1 MYDFII
7 VIVILAAI
15 FLYSKFRSQQGLNEE
30 LVTTEYC
37 DMDRCKNTC
46 QNINASQR
54 GPDGEFPYGLDS
66 DGNSVPDMEF
76 PAEDCDSG
84 TKLIRKNDKCTGGDD
99 SLPEEQQ
106 GEVQCTSD
114 DCCIP
119 KTCGSDILSYSLED
133 KKNYLL
139 AINNIT
145 PEQSSAITNHEDLTR
160 EQNITLDQ
168 KIRRDSYCPY
178 QQSLIDPNQPCLGA
192 DNGTGGDCSNVAGG
206 ECCEDKKCYSHWN
219 NNDNTEWGET
229 DTRCPHEPDSVRSN
243 SDVTMMKKSDDTP
256 CDNCDIS
263 ECCYQ
268 QSAFCI
274 VEANGD
280 YSGANTNVQSVGF
293 PDGIT
298 GISFPNDNSSVDL
311 TTNYFLPKS
320 NIENNTENIQDLLS
334 FGEVDG
340 NINSVNDFGIKCED
354 GFKYGMCSSTD
365 SSLDEICKTHDN
377 NQRECEAAGCSFTL
391 GDRPRVDYSECGIS
405 EGETGTEDH
414 NIIKVGSCINTCT
427 ADHELSDGD
436 INYFTQ
442 TAITEGANIG
452 SYRVNSLYDNT
463 GKNSGQEFE
472 SGINIRKYCNNY
484 FGTGEPKTYNY
495 TCRGGGSYFT
505 VDGLENCNSTCGE
518 LNSQGQNCAENKIYN
533 PETNPDTNSLPS
545 NFADFNEDCC
555 IPKTC
560 NNGSSGTDIG
570 CRNYEKTIETE
581 TPIDSSGT
589 ELPINSNNCCERLT
603 CNGYL
608 NEFNRVSVEGGHE
621 EITSENICNSG
632 TFRPENLVSFNYL
645 NNFRSGVDSDT
656 EKYNIF
662 KSYQTGDPIDGDTS
676 VVDIGCCQQ
685 LTCQEWANHP
695 GNIPGDD
702 ELQDRANRYCNN
714 NGDGI
719 NVFDMN
725 GTFNGNSLD
734 EAVEPGNNSCCI
746 SSENITCSPSDELMN
761 YTSLV
766 GYDGLTN
773 PPPDTIEFEYVPEST
788 TFSRVVGENPFS
800 GVTCQEGASGEP
812 TLQCTHDTNG
822 DNHRYTLTGCNV
834 EPNENTCQEGQSL
847 ANGDPKFCVLPDLN
861 DDTHHG
867 VVLSDFI
874 TGVSGNAIVN
884 VRNFAHQLDNIQ
896 CENSTSHPCMSE
908 CTNDVLTTSYSGVL
922 TERNQADART
932 YSETDYDISTH
943 MHIDGCDYQNDLSG
957 DFFTD
962 RYYNDDN
969 GYSECNTLYQSRRM
983 PDGSLIDTSKINV
996 KHFKCHCEGT
1006 QEDPDQPNH
1015 GGQLAESCEANER
1028 HIRFKYVFD
1037 NSLDYLTD
1045 DKRHI
1050 TNTEALNDPNPVV
1063 YNKTDIIEGDS
1074 ICEPGYY
1081 PYRGNTEDYC
1091 KPCTDL
1097 YKNNHPISA
1106 IADRFCNSGH
1116 LFDSSGSISLLPR
1129 PDIGSTE
1136 YNSDIS
1142 HQDISTLQAV
1152 RDVGGGTEMNE
1163 VYGAYMALDDI
1174 NDDYFNDAR
1183 NFMTPDKFTLGS
1195 RVCDNS
1201 VSEPCSP
1208 TVKIY
1213 DFSQGPPAEDSAFEK
1228 AEKWWRTYFNSNF
1241 NTEPTSGVT
1250 QVQPRRE
1257 IDGSEITD
1265 IMSAPSDEGITEEE
1279 KPKLVYALQDRTS
1292 QSEDQY
1298 QEIND
1303 ITLIR
1308 KNMLLNRNSLELR
1321 NNDGSQRTSDD
1332 GTRQIISTVC
1342 NNETSGA
1349 DYIPSF
1355 DTVGGYEG
1363 ECKECVNLMP
1373 SMDSSIWGSAD
1384 HQGNRPSGYPL
1395 NSPGNLIVRNI
1406 KEEGAV
1412 PICDHRVGM
1421 YNETYNEGNITG
1433 FKKSGGGEIYDNTDS
1448 TTTPEDNPC
1457 KDGFIYNQDGF
1468 YHNVSNVEW
1477 ESLPDQTKYIMCK
1490 PKNPILVPFCEN
1502 IIEEDECNKS
1512 IASDK
1517 PNNTPG
1523 NPSEN
1528 FNIEGESALQ
1538 RLSDDDRNKIEGVKP
1553 LSYCGWNSDN
1563 GKCESIYP
1571 LDDSNYII
1579 NPFYKFNNQAGEVKG
1594 DWAGEIDLSK
1604 YKIKYHNQS
1613 VLEYLDSHIT
1623 NYASSDNYDYSN
1635 FIRLDDIND
1644 KLGESYDTLGLT
1656 PTGTSELSI
1665 HSYGVSDNTMSN
1677 RRLINSR
1684 YLSKL
1689 SAIKTFEDGSD
1700 IYSMPRGDYD
1710 TSTQQRTEYDINN
1723 SITKTNEDIPSK
1735 LNELKPFS
1743 PTRIN
1748 PENTRLNNKMENRCH
1763 PILWDG
1769 PVDFFYKKGDNYTIS
1784 SSCYLREGSTRAQF
1798 NLSHQ
1803 RDDGGWIL
1811 QPIVPNDFKYNR
1823 GVGGRTGT
1831 DPSVIHT
1838 DNTDYSIKSTPLYYN
1853 KGRSYNGGTIT
1864 DTACATHDGTNQATC
1879 ESTGSCTWDS
1889 EGNTCTTSEPSINY
1903 IFGNSTYPGEEA
1915 AISKYTH
1922 PTRNPNKSYNIL
1934 NPTIFENS
1942 NYEFGIQYAKRYLPN
1957 NSDNQY
1963 PFNYNN
1969 DSGFADAALFPLID
1983 RVRSCHNDSLLYPGL
1998 DTIPDGTAL
2007 GVSGDQNKDN
2017 EREQCIFHYDE
2028 IDRSEDLCVNAC
2040 LNNNDC
2046 DLVRIT
2052 KNEPENGKATCE
2064 LLKWNRLPEL
2074 SSGEE
2079 FKYLETGLEGG
2090 RPYPLDTDGNEVD
2103 TFNSDSNA
2111 ETNPL
2116 KQEHLGGH
2124 LINGKTPYDETNLKG
2139 ISDWLNRVKG
2149 VNAHEMDY
2157 SITEP
2162 GTYRTDYY
2170 TELESGS
2177 VSNTKQWRFDENQ
2190 SYLTHVFK
2198 NDSGT
2203 STENP
2208 KYNRGRELWVPTR
2221 YNTGNNPDREIW
2233 IAMNKIRDNQGDE
2246 LQGTSQINDLFEN
2259 INNHEMSNLQG
2270 GNLGSINTYNSRQSV
2285 SLGTN
2290 SINEDNPYILNE
2302 SVFANGGEIINKK
2315 LFKSGD
2321 NYNECPEGT
2330 YTTSNTDGVGC
2341 TQVLNECAS
2350 CQDIYNYHYLKGDFK
2365 GMNDTEKNKLMDS
2378 YGAGGCSVRTDSTG
2392 HGTVRGNFMVYIDKT
2407 KSIWEGH
2414 IGGDA
2419 APAHPSTKI
2428 MDSTGLVTK
2437 KTNKRNSAFPNQHNL
2452 MAKTPDGNIIDAE
2465 KCICPGTKNVKGW
2478 MQGGEGHGIAKCA

>member
-1 MYDFII
+1 MSILEFII
-7 VIVILAAI
+7 FLIIGIIVLPNIYNQINDIINYQPEIEVSSDDFTNDICLGGICLNKCDNLNGQEVKRTNNTALLNQNNIFQAVDCGEDRIL
-15 FLYSKFRSQQGLNEE
+15 KNFRYESTICGDEGTETCNA
-30 LVTTEYC
+30 EYC
-37 DMDRCKNTC
+37 CHQKLCENDLD
-46 QNINASQR
+46 
-54 GPDGEFPYGLDS
+54 PLDGDDDYESHYSTPQAKIEKRRR
-66 DGNSVPDMEF
+66 DGN
-76 PAEDCDSG
+76 
-84 TKLIRKNDKCTGGDD
+84 
-99 SLPEEQQ
+99 
-106 GEVQCTSD
+106 
-114 DCCIP
+114 
-119 KTCGSDILSYSLED
+119 
-133 KKNYLL
+133 
-139 AINNIT
+139 
-145 PEQSSAITNHEDLTR
+145 
-160 EQNITLDQ
+160 
-168 KIRRDSYCPY
+168 CPY
-178 QQSLIDPNQPCLGA
+178 QKTVKMNTPCS
-192 DNGTGGDCSNVAGG
+192 GGNPGESGG
-206 ECCEDKKCYSHWN
+206 CNDDDGGCCEDKKCYSHWN
-219 NNDNTEWGET
+219 NNDNTEWGRT
-229 DTRCPHEPDSVRSN
+229 DTRCPHQPDSISDD
-243 SDVTMMKKSDDTP
+243 SDVTMMKYPDDTP
-256 CDNCDIS
+256 CDTCDIS

-274 VEANGD
+274 VEANGE
-280 YSGANTNVQSVGF
+280 YNHNNTNVQSVGF

-320 NIENNTENIQDLLS
+320 NIENNTENIQDLIS

-340 NINSVNDFGIKCED
+340 NVNSVNDFGIKCED
-354 GFKYGMCSSTD
+354 GFKYGMCSARDD
-365 SSLDEICKTHDN
+365 SVDEDTCKTHDN
-377 NQRECEAAGCSFTL
+377 KQRDCLSTPGCSFTL

-442 TAITEGANIG
+442 TPITEGANIG

-518 LNSQGQNCAENKIYN
+518 LHSQGQNCAENEIYN
-533 PETNPDTNSLPS
+533 PETDPDTNSLPS
-545 NFADFNEDCC
+545 NFADFNENCC

-570 CRNYEKTIETE
+570 CRNYEKIIETE
-581 TPIDSSGT
+581 TPVDSSGT

-603 CNGYL
+603 CNDYL
-608 NEFNRVSVEGGHE
+608 NEFNRVAEGGGHE
-621 EITSENICNSG
+621 VITSENICNSG
-632 TFRPENLVSFNYL
+632 TFRPENPVSFNYL
-645 NNFRSGVDSDT
+645 NSFSSGDTDPDT

-662 KSYQTGDPIDGDTS
+662 KSYQTGVPIDGDTS

-685 LTCQEWANHP
+685 LTCQEWVNHP
-695 GNIPGDD
+695 GNVPGDND
-702 ELQDRANRYCNN
+702 QTAANRYCNN

-719 NVFDMN
+719 NVFDMSGN
-725 GTFNGNSLD
+725 FNGNSLD

-761 YTSLV
+761 SVGLV
-766 GYDGLTN
+766 GYDGL
-773 PPPDTIEFEYVPEST
+773 PLPEDPGPIEFEYNPDST
-788 TFSRVVGENPFS
+788 TFSSVVGENPFS

-812 TLQCTHDTNG
+812 TLQCTRDRNG

-834 EPNENTCQEGQSL
+834 EPNENVCDTGQGM
-847 ANGDPKFCVLPDLN
+847 ANGDPKFCVLPHLN
-861 DDTHHG
+861 DEYHHG
-867 VVLSDFI
+867 VVLSNFI

-896 CENSTSHPCMSE
+896 CINSTFHPCMSE
-908 CTNDVLTTSYSGVL
+908 CTHDVLTTSYSGVL
-922 TERNQADART
+922 TERNQADEGA
-932 YSETDYDISTH
+932 YSEADYDISTH
-943 MHIDGCDYQNDLSG
+943 MHIDGCDYKNDFTG
-957 DFFTD
+957 NFFTD
-962 RYYNDDN
+962 WFYNGN
-969 GYSECNTLYQSRRM
+969 GYQECNTLYETRSM
-983 PDGSLIDTSKINV
+983 PDDFDISKINV

-1006 QEDPDQPNH
+1006 QEDADQPNH
-1015 GGQLAESCEANER
+1015 GGQLAESCTDPSQR

-1037 NSLDYLTD
+1037 DSVDYLTD

-1050 TNTEALNDPNPVV
+1050 KNSEALNLPVV
-1063 YNKTDIIEGDS
+1063 YNKTDIIEGDT

-1152 RDVGGGTEMNE
+1152 RDVGRETEMNE
-1163 VYGAYMALDDI
+1163 DYGAYLDLSGITDI
-1174 NDDYFNDAR
+1174 NTID
-1183 NFMTPDKFTLGS
+1183 FMTPDKFTLGS
-1195 RVCDNS
+1195 RVCDPDS
-1201 VSEPCSP
+1201 DSETCSP

-1213 DFSQGPPAEDSAFEK
+1213 DFSQEPPAEDSAFDK
-1228 AEKWWRTYFNSNF
+1228 AKKWWRTYFNSNF
-1241 NTEPTSGVT
+1241 VSTISDLE
-1250 QVQPRRE
+1250 
-1257 IDGSEITD
+1257 D
-1265 IMSAPSDEGITEEE
+1265 IFYAPSPGPEPLKST
-1279 KPKLVYALQDRTS
+1279 LLRTGS
-1292 QSEDQY
+1292 TQSSAETV
-1298 QEIND
+1298 D
-1303 ITLIR
+1303 ITNLTR
-1308 KNMLLNRNSLELR
+1308 TDYLNRNSLELR
-1321 NNDGSQRTSDD
+1321 NNDGTS
-1332 GTRQIISTVC
+1332 QIISTVC
-1342 NNETSGA
+1342 NNETRSA

-1355 DTVGGYEG
+1355 NTLGDYEG

-1373 SMDSSIWGSAD
+1373 STDSSSWTDLA
-1384 HQGNRPSGYPL
+1384 PL
-1395 NSPGNLIVRNI
+1395 NSPEHFIVRNI
-1406 KEEGAV
+1406 KEEGTV
-1412 PICDHRVGM
+1412 PICDYRVGM
-1421 YNETYNEGNITG
+1421 YNETYNEGNISG
-1433 FKKSGGGEIYDNTDS
+1433 FKKLSDGEEYDNTDS
-1448 TTTPEDNPC
+1448 VTTPEDNPC
-1457 KDGFIYNQDGF
+1457 KDGFIYNEDGF
-1468 YHNVSNVEW
+1468 RHNVSNVGWSEM
-1477 ESLPDQTKYIMCK
+1477 PDQTKYIKCK
-1490 PKNPILVPFCEN
+1490 PENPILVPFCEN
-1502 IIEEDECNKS
+1502 ITEEDECNKS
-1512 IASDK
+1512 IVSNK

-1538 RLSDDDRNKIEGVKP
+1538 RLSQDDRNKIEGVKP
-1553 LSYCGWNSDN
+1553 LSYCGWNHDN

-1579 NPFYKFNNQAGEVKG
+1579 NPFYKFNDQVHAVKG

-1613 VLEYLDSHIT
+1613 VLEYLDHHIT

-1665 HSYGVSDNTMSN
+1665 HSYGVSDNTM
-1677 RRLINSR
+1677 RGMMNSR

-1700 IYSMPRGDYD
+1700 IYSMTRGDYD
-1710 TSTQQRTEYDINN
+1710 TSTQPWTEYDINN

-1748 PENTRLNNKMENRCH
+1748 PVNYMLNNKMENRCH

-1798 NLSHQ
+1798 NQSHQ
-1803 RDDGGWIL
+1803 RDGGRNNDWIL
-1811 QPIVPNDFKYNR
+1811 QPIVPNDYQQ
-1823 GVGGRTGT
+1823 GRTP
-1831 DPSVIHT
+1831 DPSVI
-1838 DNTDYSIKSTPLYYN
+1838 DSDNNTDYSIKSTPLYYN

-1864 DTACATHDGTNQATC
+1864 
-1879 ESTGSCTWDS
+1879 E
-1889 EGNTCTTSEPSINY
+1889 NTTLEPSIDYSFDSSNTL
-1903 IFGNSTYPGEEA
+1903 NT
-1915 AISKYTH
+1915 K
-1922 PTRNPNKSYNIL
+1922 PNKSYNIL

-1942 NYEFGIQYAKRYLPN
+1942 NYEFGIQYAKRYPAVDLTAPDAQLK
-1957 NSDNQY
+1957 SEY
-1963 PFNYNN
+1963 N

-1983 RVRSCHNDSLLYPGL
+1983 RVRSCHNDSLLYPRGT
-1998 DTIPDGTAL
+1998 TIPTISSL
-2007 GVSGDQNKDN
+2007 GLSGDQNKDN

-2028 IDRSEDLCVNAC
+2028 INRSEDLCVNAC

-2090 RPYPLDTDGNEVD
+2090 RPYPLDTDDNTVD
-2103 TFNSDSNA
+2103 TFNSYSNA

-2116 KQEHLGGH
+2116 KQGHLGGH

-2149 VNAHEMDY
+2149 GNVYEMDY

-2162 GTYRTDYY
+2162 GPYRTDYY

-2190 SYLTHVFK
+2190 DYLTHVFK

-2208 KYNRGRELWVPTR
+2208 KYNRGRKLWVEDP
-2221 YNTGNNPDREIW
+2221 NAHLHPDREIW
-2233 IAMNKIRDNQGDE
+2233 IAMNKIRDNKRNGGIHSLFE
-2246 LQGTSQINDLFEN
+2246 SINDNAMTFVKDDSSE
-2259 INNHEMSNLQG
+2259 
-2270 GNLGSINTYNSRQSV
+2270 SINTYNSRRSV
-2285 SLGTN
+2285 SLANN

-2302 SVFANGGEIINKK
+2302 STFGTNNAEIINKK
-2315 LFKSGD
+2315 LFKSRRFFPQD
-2321 NYNECPEGT
+2321 RYNYNECPEGT
-2330 YTTSNTDGVGC
+2330 YTTTNWTRVGC

-2350 CQDIYNYHYLKGDFK
+2350 CQDIYDYHYLKGDFK
-2365 GMNDTEKNKLMDS
+2365 GMDNDDEKNNLLKS
-2378 YGAGGCSVRTDSTG
+2378 YGCETKDGSPE
-2392 HGTVRGNFMVYIDKT
+2392 VYINPDKYGT
-2407 KSIWEGH
+2407 Y
-2414 IGGDA
+2414 A
-2419 APAHPSTKI
+2419 ASDPLSNSAQPAPSSPNTKI
-2428 MDSTGLVTK
+2428 IDITESVYK
-2437 KTNKRNSAFPNQHNL
+2437 HSASGSLFPNQHNL

-2465 KCICPGTKNVKGW
+2465 KCMCPGTETVYTLRQPGTGRKPV
-2478 MQGGEGHGIAKCA
+2478 AKCGS